1 MEAVRELAHTA
12 DVGFEIEASSADRL
26 FELAARG
33 LFDAL
38 GASPSDRPSW
48 NESIALARPDLERL
62 FVAWLRELL
71 DIALTREAV
80 ATAAS
85 VSLVADT
92 DLRAIVEWRPWTSE
106 GPTREIKGVTYHGLE
121 VAADADGRWRGRV
134 VLDV

>member
-12 DVGFEIEASSADRL
+12 DVGFEIEAPSADRL

-38 GASPSDRPSW
+38 GASPSDRATWS
-48 NESIALARPDLERL
+48 ETIDLGRPDLERL
-62 FVAWLRELL
+62 LVAWLRELL

-80 ATAAS
+80 AMAAR
-85 VSLVADT
+85 VSLVAGT
-92 DLRAIVEWRPWTSE
+92 DLRAIVEWQPWTAE

-121 VAADADGRWRGRV
+121 VRQDPDGRWHGRV